1 MKRLLFHLAPLCA
14 AYAVLFT
21 TSLAAQVL
29 PVPSAENPRIQSIA
43 WSAGQEVILTAL
55 PKTGLTVLLEPGEEI
70 RRVSVENESHVDV
83 RVSAEQDSLLIIP
96 QVDDVAARML
106 VQTNRRNYLFS
117 VQTAFSLS
125 AAYLVKFTFAET
137 GANAAYVE
145 PEPTGKLWTYRLKG
159 DRVVRPAQISDDGIR
174 TRILFGAE
182 QALPAVFAIG
192 PSGDEEVV
200 NGYMRD
206 GVFVIDRVYSE
217 LVFRIDKEKATARR
231 NREPDNA
238 ES

>member
-1 MKRLLFHLAPLCA
+1 MSRFAFLGAIFASLCA
-14 AYAVLFT
+14 API
-21 TSLAAQVL
+21 AAQVL

-43 WSAGQEVILTAL
+43 WAAGQEVILTAL

-70 RRVSVENESHVDV
+70 GRVSVENENQIDV

-96 QVDDVAARML
+96 QVDDAAARML
-106 VQTNRRNYLFS
+106 VQTNRRDYRFS

-125 AAYLVKFTFAET
+125 AAYLVKFTFEQAGVT
-137 GANAAYVE
+137 PSYAE
-145 PEPTGKLWTYRLKG
+145 PEPSGKLWTYRLRG
-159 DRVVRPAQISDDGIR
+159 DRVVRPAEISDDGIR
-174 TRILFGAE
+174 TRIIFGAE

-206 GVFVIDRVYSE
+206 GVFVIDQVYTE

-231 NREPDNA
+231 NQEPDDA
-238 ES
+238 QS

>member
-1 MKRLLFHLAPLCA
+1 ML
-14 AYAVLFT
+14 
-21 TSLAAQVL
+21 
-29 PVPSAENPRIQSIA
+29 
-43 WSAGQEVILTAL
+43 LTAL

-70 RRVSVENESHVDV
+70 RRVSVENQNQLDV

-96 QVDDVAARML
+96 QIDDAVARML
-106 VQTNRRNYLFS
+106 VQTNRRDYRFS
-117 VQTAFSLS
+117 VQTAFGLS
-125 AAYLVKFTFAET
+125 AAYLVKFTFAEADST
-137 GANAAYVE
+137 TTFAG
-145 PEPTGKLWTYRLKG
+145 PESTGKRWAYRLRG
-159 DRVVRPAQISDDGIR
+159 DRVVRPAEISDDGLR

-192 PSGDEEVV
+192 PGGDEEVV

-231 NREPDNA
+231 NQEPDSA
-238 ES
+238 DS